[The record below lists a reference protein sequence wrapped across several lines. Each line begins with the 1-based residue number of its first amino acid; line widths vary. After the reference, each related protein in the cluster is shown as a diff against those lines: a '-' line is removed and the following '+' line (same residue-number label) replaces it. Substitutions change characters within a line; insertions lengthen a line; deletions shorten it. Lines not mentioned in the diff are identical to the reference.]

1 MQANQQQAEEVD
13 DCPICNEC
21 LPKLS
26 SEVVRLTCCGK
37 GTHKKCHDNIY
48 ASSMTDK
55 QKSQCI
61 MCRTKHVAVGS
72 KKNIERI
79 RRWAEKGKAWA
90 QDMLGERYFRGTGV
104 AQSYQRAKDYSN

>member
-1 MQANQQQAEEVD
+1 
-13 DCPICNEC
+13 
-21 LPKLS
+21 
-26 SEVVRLTCCGK
+26 
-37 GTHKKCHDNIY
+37 
-48 ASSMTDK
+48 
-55 QKSQCI
+55 

-104 AQSYQRAKDYSN
+104 AQSYQRAKELSN